1 MGERDAAVAAVG
13 YNGPM
18 SRLAPVVGSLAAR
31 FLGLVLL
38 VAAWAKVIDPARF
51 AGELSEMTGA
61 PPALASLLAL
71 AVVGYEA
78 GLGAALL
85 AGWRAVP
92 VLAATSATFVFFT
105 GVVAYQMFFPS
116 ESGASC
122 GCFGMLLER
131 TPAQALTEDVVLV
144 AVSGLAWIG
153 RTAAAPRSRL
163 AVAAVAALAAVG
175 LGLAAPS
182 LPLDDHATALAPG
195 MSVDATG
202 LGDAVPELATGRH
215 LVLLLDRADPDT
227 VAAVG
232 PLNQGLGLPGGKTPV
247 VGVAAEDAAL
257 AAQFLWTAGPAFEV
271 RSVSPAMLRRLYRTL
286 PRSALLDDGR
296 VVATW
301 NGFPPPAAQAA
312 LSRGELP

>member
-1 MGERDAAVAAVG
+1 MAERYAATPALG

-18 SRLAPVVGSLAAR
+18 ARVAPIVGSLAAR
-31 FLGLVLL
+31 LLGLVLL
-38 VAAWAKVIDPARF
+38 VAAWAKAIDPARF
-51 AGELSEMTGA
+51 AGELTDLTGL
-61 PPALASLLAL
+61 PPGLASIGALAA
-71 AVVGYEA
+71 VGYEA

-92 VLAATSATFVFFT
+92 VLAAASATFVFFT
-105 GVVAYQMFFPS
+105 AVVAYQMFFPS
-116 ESGASC
+116 ESGATC

-153 RTAAAPRSRL
+153 RTAAAMRSRL
-163 AVAAVAALAAVG
+163 ALALLAGLAAVG
-175 LGLAAPS
+175 LALASPR
-182 LPLDDHATALAPG
+182 LPLDDHATGLAAG
-195 MSVDATG
+195 MTVEATG
-202 LGDAVPELATGRH
+202 LGESVPELGTGRH
-215 LVLLLDRADPDT
+215 LVLLLDRADPET
-227 VAAVG
+227 VAAIG
-232 PLNQGLGLPGGKTPV
+232 PLNQGLGLPGGKTHV
-247 VGVAAEDAAL
+247 VGVAAEDSEL